1 MAMFQTTCSCGD
13 TMEVDAANR
22 TEAVARLKSMMDAP
36 AIKAHMKE
44 KHPGE
49 ELMSV
54 ADCHA
59 MIEKE
64 VALA

>member
-1 MAMFQTTCSCGD
+1 
-13 TMEVDAANR
+13 MEVDAANR